1 MPKKKFHK
9 ILSFPSYNYSSNPKF
24 YNNTKKENV
33 KCQMYYLIQ
42 NSPLHHQKPSA
53 KGYKGQS
60 FWGWL
65 LGKEV
70 VKHVGIM
77 LGGF

>member
-1 MPKKKFHK
+1 MCIKRQATILMPKKKFHK

-24 YNNTKKENV
+24 YNNTIKENV

-53 KGYKGQS
+53 KGYKVNHSGGGC
-60 FWGWL
+60 WGKKW
-65 LGKEV
+65 
-70 VKHVGIM
+70 
-77 LGGF
+77 